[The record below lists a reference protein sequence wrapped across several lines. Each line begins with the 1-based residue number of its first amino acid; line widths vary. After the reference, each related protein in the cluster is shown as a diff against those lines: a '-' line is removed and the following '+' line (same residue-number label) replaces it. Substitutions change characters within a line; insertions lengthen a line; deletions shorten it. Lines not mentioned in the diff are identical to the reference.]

1 MVNLT
6 QCVLKY
12 ALSVVEIRRAAA
24 VGGAVA
30 PPWEE
35 KPIYGFYIELSTGAS
50 ERLERRTVLTYTS
63 FRRAHHLSILF
74 YSHVHLSLNPDL
86 RYP

>member
-12 ALSVVEIRRAAA
+12 ALSVVEIRRAAT
-24 VGGAVA
+24 VGGAIA

-35 KPIYGFYIELSTGAS
+35 KPIYGFYIELSTG
-50 ERLERRTVLTYTS
+50 E
-63 FRRAHHLSILF
+63 
-74 YSHVHLSLNPDL
+74 SLA
-86 RYP
+86 